1 MTVYFIGAG
10 PGAAD
15 LLTLRAKALIERCPV
30 ILYAGSLIPDE
41 MLAFAGKDARIINTA
56 PLSLDGIIEELSAA
70 HSAGHDAAR
79 LHSGDTSLYSAMA
92 EQMNRLNQLK
102 IPYEVVPG
110 VPAFAAAAAALGQEL
125 TLPAINQTVI
135 LTRTSRRAT
144 AMPGS
149 EQLKILGASKATLV
163 IHLSAK
169 NAEKIEAELIPHYGA
184 DCPVIIAV
192 EVSWPGERFVRCTLG
207 GLSATLAAEGIE
219 RTAMI
224 FVGRAMD
231 HQLSAE
237 SALYDSAHA
246 RHLKPARPEK

>member
-41 MLAFAGKDARIINTA
+41 MLTHAQDGARIVNTA
-56 PLSLDGIIEELSAA
+56 PLTLDEITREFETA
-70 HSAGHDAAR
+70 HQAGHDVAR
-79 LHSGDTSLYSAMA
+79 LHSGDTSLYSAIA
-92 EQMNRLNQLK
+92 EQVSRLKQLD
-102 IPYEVVPG
+102 IPFELVPG

-125 TLPAINQTVI
+125 TLPGINQTVI

-144 AMPGS
+144 AMPAS
-149 EQLKILGASKATLV
+149 EQLATLGASRATLV

-169 NAEKIEAELIPHYGA
+169 NAAEIERQLIPHYGA

-192 EVSWPGERFVRCTLG
+192 EVSWPSERFIRCTLEQLG
-207 GLSATLAAEGIE
+207 ETLRDNNIE

-224 FVGRAMD
+224 FIGRALD
-231 HQLSAE
+231 AEAATE
-237 SALYDSAHA
+237 SALYDRAHD
-246 RHLKPARPEK
+246 RHLKPAK

>member
-41 MLAFAGKDARIINTA
+41 MLEFAQPDARIINTA
-56 PLSLDGIIEELSAA
+56 PLSLDEIIDELSAA
-70 HSAGHDAAR
+70 QQSGHDTAR
-79 LHSGDTSLYSAMA
+79 LHSGDTSLYSAIA
-92 EQMNRLNQLK
+92 EQINRLKQLE
-102 IPYEVVPG
+102 IPFEVVPG

-135 LTRTSRRAT
+135 LTRTSKRAS
-144 AMPGS
+144 AMPEG

-169 NAEKIEAELIPHYGA
+169 NAAEIEAELIPHYGA

-192 EVSWPGERFVRCTLG
+192 EVSWPSERFIRCTLG
-207 GLSATLAAEGIE
+207 ELAHTLDKNAIE

-224 FVGRAMD
+224 FVGKALD
-231 HQLSAE
+231 QKIIAE

-246 RHLKPARPEK
+246 RHLRPAK